1 MDAKLSYT
9 EVNVSKIIR
18 KTIVYVIIAVISIM
32 ACAVGF
38 AACNKKEVQGEITIT
53 DMIGRQIQITPGS
66 YKRVVCIGAG
76 ALRMYSYIGD
86 LSLLVA
92 IEDIDNTTRQGRP
105 AMFDGAA
112 RPYQLANKELFDSI
126 QLSCGIGGPQHQQV
140 SDYDENL
147 ILCDAD
153 IIISELEDVAKAE
166 AIEQKVGVP
175 VVTVKYGNGVFDEN
189 VKNSF
194 IMLGKVFG
202 KEEKAAALNAFIAE
216 QTAMISERTANVAEA
231 DKKSVYI
238 CGLGQWGRTNHLF
251 TAQNYAPF
259 NVAHVKNVVTD
270 LAQNGIQQ
278 IEAEKF
284 ENLAPHIDIFI
295 FDGAATDNIR
305 TAYANDAFANVK
317 AFADGEVYIEMAYN
331 AYYTNLEIALINT
344 WWIAKVAY
352 PELFEDI
359 NMTDKT
365 NEVTR
370 AFLGK
375 DLATEIFACPL
386 SAGGYQKI
394 DIATFFA

>member
-9 EVNVSKIIR
+9 EVNMGKMIR
-18 KTIVYVIIAVISIM
+18 KTIVCVVIAVIAIT
-32 ACAVGF
+32 ACVVGF
-38 AACNKKEVQGEITIT
+38 AACNKKETVGEITIT

-92 IEDIDNTTRQGRP
+92 IEDIDNTTRRGRP

-194 IMLGKVFG
+194 TMLGKVFG
-202 KEEKAAALNAFIAE
+202 KEEKAAALNAFIEE
-216 QTAMISERTANVAEA
+216 QTTMISERTANVAEA
-231 DKKSVYI
+231 DKQAVYI
-238 CGLGQWGRTNHLF
+238 CGDR
-251 TAQNYAPF
+251 
-259 NVAHVKNVVTD
+259 KSVV
-270 LAQNGIQQ
+270 
-278 IEAEKF
+278 
-284 ENLAPHIDIFI
+284 
-295 FDGAATDNIR
+295 
-305 TAYANDAFANVK
+305 
-317 AFADGEVYIEMAYN
+317 
-331 AYYTNLEIALINT
+331 
-344 WWIAKVAY
+344 
-352 PELFEDI
+352 
-359 NMTDKT
+359 
-365 NEVTR
+365 
-370 AFLGK
+370 
-375 DLATEIFACPL
+375 
-386 SAGGYQKI
+386 
-394 DIATFFA
+394 